1 MCACLCVF
9 MCLCV
14 SECVCVS
21 VYLCVSV
28 SVSLCVCLLSLCV
41 SVYVCVC
48 VPSQWIP
55 GLDACWGKNTSIGC
69 SRRGTGSGIWHFLQT
84 VRFSSTGVCA
94 SPCHGQ
100 VSHTGDHRVLT
111 CEMGKPQD
119 AWGDE
124 TGKCVHVFGHK
135 EFSVSVAVTPI
146 TTVPVSQDLIRVRVS
161 AGPVSGC
168 QFSARRLPPP
178 RPGSSQ
184 QPLPWAGGNFR
195 EMALR
200 SFFIFA
206 FSIQLGVTG
215 NRLSSR
221 HLSGDRL
228 CQRRGSGPH
237 SLARWPGSC
246 FPFSS
251 PARL

>member
-1 MCACLCVF
+1 MRVCV
-9 MCLCV
+9 CLCV

-28 SVSLCVCLLSLCV
+28 SVSLCVCLCISLCI
-41 SVYVCVC
+41 CVC
-48 VPSQWIP
+48 VSLPSEFLL
-55 GLDACWGKNTSIGC
+55 GEE
-69 SRRGTGSGIWHFLQT
+69 HFHRMQQEGHRLWDLT
-84 VRFSSTGVCA
+84 FSPDCEIFFYRSVCFSLPWASLST
-94 SPCHGQ
+94 
-100 VSHTGDHRVLT
+100 TGDNRVLT

-161 AGPVSGC
+161 AGPASGC

-228 CQRRGSGPH
+228 CQRGGSAPR

-246 FPFSS
+246 YPFSS
-251 PARL
+251 PAGL